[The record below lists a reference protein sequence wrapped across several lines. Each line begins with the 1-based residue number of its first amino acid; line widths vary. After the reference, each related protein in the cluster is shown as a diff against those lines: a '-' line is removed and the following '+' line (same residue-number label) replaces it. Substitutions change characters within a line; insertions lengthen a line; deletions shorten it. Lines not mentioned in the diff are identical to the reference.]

1 MNNIFNNFVFEPILE
16 ILSWIYNNIAF
27 NDLGLAIIFLTIL
40 IRVILFPFFLK
51 SSKDQALIK
60 KIQPQVEKIKKNHKN
75 NKEKQAEEL
84 MNLYK
89 NHKLNPFSG
98 FVLLMIQL
106 PIFFGLFKIF
116 KNPEIITQNFAN
128 HTLFN
133 LIDLVNVSIILVLIA
148 SVIQYIQAKTT
159 MSINKTS
166 DSKNNSMAKFG
177 NLMIYFMP
185 FMSFMILSRLP
196 SALAV
201 YWIVSAI
208 FSIIQSFIVNK
219 KISKI
224 DFTKTKNSLEYK
236 ESLN

>member
-1 MNNIFNNFVFEPILE
+1 
-16 ILSWIYNNIAF
+16 
-27 NDLGLAIIFLTIL
+27 
-40 IRVILFPFFLK
+40 
-51 SSKDQALIK
+51 
-60 KIQPQVEKIKKNHKN
+60 
-75 NKEKQAEEL
+75 
-84 MNLYK
+84 
-89 NHKLNPFSG
+89 
-98 FVLLMIQL
+98 
-106 PIFFGLFKIF
+106 
-116 KNPEIITQNFAN
+116 
-128 HTLFN
+128 
-133 LIDLVNVSIILVLIA
+133 LVLIA

-177 NLMIYFMP
+177 NSMIYFMP